1 LIKLKK
7 NKKDD
12 IVFATAIQPL
22 FAAKKLAEDTGV
34 LSHTSY
40 FEPKSTGKDMKKS
53 GSGIKVIKMK
63 AAKKVPNSTKIDLY
77 FVKKYLT
84 LKKSSE

>member
-1 LIKLKK
+1 MKEGQKVSKLEVQLADKKFVDKVKK

-12 IVFATAIQPL
+12 IVLATAIPPL

-40 FEPKSTGKDMKKS
+40 LDPKTTGKGMKKS
-53 GSGIKVIKMK
+53 GSGIKVIK
-63 AAKKVPNSTKIDLY
+63 KKTTK
-77 FVKKYLT
+77 K
-84 LKKSSE
+84 